1 MKILLLLEGVVEVLP
16 LLLLCLNVVCLLG
29 CLFAFLAVVVLWA
42 LWLAVSS
49 LASEKI
55 ESLKRTLWNSQL
67 GDLYRKVCYTNKRVY
82 QEFAPF
88 QVFVVNFCFKA
99 SCISIICTIF
109 GDDYESQATFVMAG
123 ALITFYVARNS
134 FEGFYEGDHEKI
146 PSAVYY
152 MISNHVFPSRCPMST
167 GTKSFDQVICVNMN
181 WVFVYTVTVIV
192 LMYNKGIPTLN
203 IAFWSFDHFHFVNII
218 HKLIILVGL
227 GPLSIYLM
235 LKMEQR
241 SPDGVD
247 FFGMNNF
254 DKFRYIFLIEDRRNF
269 L

>member
-88 QVFVVNFCFKA
+88 QVFVINFCFKA
-99 SCISIICTIF
+99 SCISIICTILE
-109 GDDYESQATFVMAG
+109 DELSLQALFVGVGGMVTFN
-123 ALITFYVARNS
+123 VAHHS
-134 FEGFYEGDHEKI
+134 YEGRSNNERI
-146 PSAVYY
+146 VSAIYY
-152 MISNHVFPSRCPMST
+152 AVTNVVFPSRCPMIT
-167 GTKSFDQVICVNMN
+167 RTKSFSQVICVNMN
-181 WVFVYTVTVIV
+181 WVLVYTVTVIV

-203 IAFWSFDHFHFVNII
+203 IAFWSFDHFHYVNIL
-218 HKLIILVGL
+218 HKLIVLIL
-227 GPLSIYLM
+227 GPLSIYVM
-235 LKMEQR
+235 FKMQNR
-241 SPDGVD
+241 SPDEVD
-247 FFGMNNF
+247 FEAMNDF
-254 DKFRYIFLIEDRRNF
+254 DKFRYVCLIEDKENIS
-269 L
+269 